1 MSSSPIADLSYRNY
15 DGPLEPL
22 NHRWWSIAKSTMR
35 IGFKKKWLWFFA
47 LTSCWYFAAMVFV
60 LFFINRTIEAQAG
73 TQMGSAVSSFF
84 GRINWKE
91 QFVHGFAFGQI
102 WYFLIALMLGAG
114 SIANDTRANA
124 LLVYLSKPISKRDYV
139 FGKWFGVFL
148 PLLVAMAG
156 PSLLFYIY
164 GVMSYRDQGFVSQ
177 DPWLPLK
184 LLVFIPFAAAF
195 HASLVIGISSMFN
208 QGRTAGA
215 VYASFYFLTNVFTK
229 LMSFAYMA
237 MSGQMDGRH
246 GRRGGGVASD
256 GILNLLNSF
265 AYSSVDGICN
275 GLCQIVLKT
284 EGGVPFNIQVRGT
297 VPNVPSPSIWFVAVV
312 GVLLSAICLLVA
324 WRRVRAVDIVG

>member
-35 IGFKKKWLWFFA
+35 IAFKKKWLWICA
-47 LTSCWYFAAMVFV
+47 VSSCWYFIAMTFY
-60 LFFINRTIEAQAG
+60 LFIMNKAIEAQAG
-73 TQMGSAVSSFF
+73 TQMGEAVASFF

-102 WYFLIALMLGAG
+102 WYFLVALMIGAG
-114 SIANDTRANA
+114 CIANDTRANA

-139 FGKWFGVFL
+139 IGKWFGIFL
-148 PLLVAMAG
+148 PLLVAMAA
-156 PSLLFYIY
+156 PSFLFYIY
-164 GVMSYRDQGFVSQ
+164 GLMSFRGEGFVSQ

-195 HASLVIGISSMFN
+195 HASLVIGISSMFS

-215 VYASFYFLTNVFTK
+215 VYASFYFLTNFFTK
-229 LMSFAYMA
+229 LMSFAYVA
-237 MSGQMDGRH
+237 FSGQLD
-246 GRRGGGVASD
+246 GRRGRPARAEASEGV
-256 GILNLLNSF
+256 LQMLNSF
-265 AYSSVDGICN
+265 AYSSVDGVCN
-275 GLCQIVLKT
+275 GFCQLVLGT
-284 EGGVPFNIQVRGT
+284 DGGVPFNIQIRGN
-297 VPNVPSPSIWFVAVV
+297 VPNIPSPSIWFVAPV
-312 GVLLSAICLLVA
+312 GIVLSALCLFVA